1 MAANSPRRRRRAPLL
16 VRGTDL
22 IAFLAGLDLATRR
35 AAVEMLTYSD
45 RLGLDADWPSWAH
58 DGQEPPVAADGC
70 EAWRTWVIVAG
81 RGFGK
86 TRAGAEWV
94 IEAARGPAAVRIAL
108 VGATIDDARRV
119 MVEGQSGLLSVAA
132 PWIESWTPSFGR
144 LRFTNGSEATLFS
157 GASPEA
163 LRGPEHHFAWCD
175 ELAKWRHG
183 AECWAMLQ
191 LGLRLGSWPRV
202 VVTTT
207 PRCGSALSAIIAA
220 PGCVV
225 SGGPTRANPHL
236 PPAFVDTVTGLYAGT
251 RRGREELDGEIIADR
266 AGALWTRATI
276 EKCRVEPPIPTKGTN
291 ESVRVERSRDTPRGK
306 SLDVARD
313 ERSSASTPFLKSTWP
328 IIAPPPPDPTFR
340 RTVIGVDPP
349 AEAGTCGIVLCA
361 LDWEGIGHV
370 LGDYSLTDV
379 SPSEWA
385 DRVAAVARLHP
396 DTLVVAEVNQGGRM
410 VQEVLRAAD
419 PALRLKLVRAHE
431 GKSARAEPV
440 AMLFEQGKVRLHGE
454 LRALEAELM
463 GMIAGGGYD
472 GPGRSPD
479 RADAMVWALSE
490 LLVRPKREPRVIA
503 F

>member
-1 MAANSPRRRRRAPLL
+1 MNELP
-16 VRGTDL
+16 VRG
-22 IAFLAGLDLATRR
+22 GLLRLR
-35 AAVEMLTYSD
+35 VRKRGRLMRSLTSAESEAID
-45 RLGLDADWPSWAH
+45 RDFSLWAH
-58 DGQEPPVAADGC
+58 DGQRPPPG
-70 EAWRTWVIVAG
+70 EWRTWVIIAG

-94 IEAARGPAAVRIAL
+94 AQAARGPVAVRIAL

-119 MVEGQSGLLSVAA
+119 MVEGQSGLLTVAA

-202 VVTTT
+202 MVTTT
-207 PRCGSALSAIIAA
+207 PRCGSALAAIIAA

-251 RRGREELDGEIIADR
+251 RRGREELDGEMIADR

-276 EKCRVEPPIPTKGTN
+276 EKCRILPGTGRGTSGAADGGGGAAPVTAPPPSGLRPAT
-291 ESVRVERSRDTPRGK
+291 SPSRGGFPY
-306 SLDVARD
+306 
-313 ERSSASTPFLKSTWP
+313 LKSTWP
-328 IIAPPPPDPTFR
+328 IIAPPPAPATFR

-349 AEAGTCGIVLCA
+349 AEAGTCGIILCA
-361 LDWEGIGHV
+361 LDWEGFGHV

-385 DRVAAVARLHP
+385 DRVAAVARLYP
-396 DTLVVAEVNQGGRM
+396 DTTVVAEVNQGGRM
-410 VQEVLRAAD
+410 VRDVLRRAD

-440 AMLFEQGKVRLHGE
+440 AMLFEQGKVRFHGE

-463 GMIAGGGYD
+463 GMIAGGGYG

-490 LLVRPKREPRVIA
+490 LMGGTKGEPRV
-503 F
+503 FGL